1 MLRHPRGRIPRDV
14 DAPASRRQARVVSRF
29 AAMRNEG
36 NFAPTDEKAG
46 DPWMP
51 GRDVGFCLT
60 NAKRMA
66 PSRMAAHGVTSARP
80 WGTWRSVHSR
90 HSICPPARA
99 RPRLPPLP
107 ALYLVTSRP
116 PRHSR
121 PRASEPQGL
130 QFLPSA
136 STRFLIRFLLAP
148 CPLAAALTNI
158 GSPDRGLRAGCDHCQ
173 SGRWP

>member
-1 MLRHPRGRIPRDV
+1 MR
-14 DAPASRRQARVVSRF
+14 
-29 AAMRNEG
+29 RNEG
-36 NFAPTDEKAG
+36 NFAPTEKAG

-80 WGTWRSVHSR
+80 WG
-90 HSICPPARA
+90 PGKRA
-99 RPRLPPLP
+99 FQAFHLP
-107 ALYLVTSRP
+107 ACPRP
-116 PRHSR
+116 ASPPTPACPVPGDLQTASTLSA
-121 PRASEPQGL
+121 PGVRAQSL

-158 GSPDRGLRAGCDHCQ
+158 GSPDIGLCAGCDHCQ